1 MHSRFMVV
9 WRETGS
15 VSTYSDAPLHEF
27 RLILEHLDPK
37 VYLSKSAAQRKY
49 VNVWKGDTEARLT
62 LVVCRLNFQLCL
74 YLNAYLNNLSCI

>member
-15 VSTYSDAPLHEF
+15 FSMYSDAPLHEF
-27 RLILEHLDPK
+27 QLILERLDPK
-37 VYLSKSAAQRKY
+37 GYLSKPTAQKKY
-49 VNVWKGDTEARLT
+49 VNVWKEDTEARLT

-74 YLNAYLNNLSCI
+74 YLNAYLNNLSLI